1 MMVPTIDDYQKK
13 INFWCYMFLIL
24 AFGIGIVQICQ
35 RLAFAVLGENLTFN
49 VRMKLF
55 DSIIYKHIG
64 WFDSKA
70 KAPGILSNVLSEDIS
85 LLNGLSTETI
95 SILSEAL
102 GTVIVGMIIAFY
114 FSWRMA
120 LVTLGMIPL
129 VIAGGAISI
138 KLTAKSRGLSAPGG
152 PNKND
157 TSTDYYKESNA
168 LLSDLIMNYKTVI
181 SFGPKNIEF
190 IIEKYSKLLIIPN
203 R

>member
-1 MMVPTIDDYQKK
+1 MT
-13 INFWCYMFLIL
+13 L
-24 AFGIGIVQICQ
+24 
-35 RLAFAVLGENLTFN
+35 N
-49 VRMKLF
+49 VRVKLF
-55 DSIIYKHIG
+55 DNIIYKHIG

-95 SILSEAL
+95 AILAEAI
-102 GTVIVGMIIAFY
+102 GTVVVGIIIGFY

-120 LVTLGMIPL
+120 LITLGMIPL
-129 VIAGGAISI
+129 VILGGAISI

-157 TSTDYYKESNA
+157 TTTDFYKESNA

-190 IIEKYSKLLIIPN
+190 IIEKYNTLLM
-203 R
+203 